1 MSALDLLIGLRA
13 IKYVILMEEYFNLAQ
28 KRRQNIHQFLKIL
41 ISGAS
46 FFHLNINEINVLKQS
61 HRFVS

>member
-1 MSALDLLIGLRA
+1 MSPIDLLIGLRA
-13 IKYVILMEEYFNLAQ
+13 IKYVILMEEYFNLA
-28 KRRQNIHQFLKIL
+28 KKRQNVHQFLKIL

>member
-28 KRRQNIHQFLKIL
+28 KKTKYTSVFENINIWC
-41 ISGAS
+41 II
-46 FFHLNINEINVLKQS
+46 FHLNINEINVLKQL

>member
-13 IKYVILMEEYFNLAQ
+13 IKYVILIEEYFNLAQ
-28 KRRQNIHQFLKIL
+28 KRQNIHQFLKIL